1 MGCSVMGE
9 AEKGRKSVNR
19 EPKRGSQ
26 PIKPR
31 NHSVTLLVSTDR
43 TPSTS
48 TSSPSPCLSI
58 STLLL
63 PCPLGDLLALGL
75 AAFVTRIA
83 ISAIEDDRHPLVCSS
98 RGGSGRSLDT
108 LLVLFGELAFT
119 FHVLDGVVDGV
130 QVGSRWAV
138 RTPPR
143 VCPGKVLRAR
153 GSTGQQLILH

>member
-9 AEKGRKSVNR
+9 VEKGRKSVNR
-19 EPKRGSQ
+19 EPRRGSQ

-31 NHSVTLLVSTDR
+31 DHIVTLLVSTDR

-48 TSSPSPCLSI
+48 TSSPSPYLSI

-75 AAFVTRIA
+75 APFVPRIA
-83 ISAIEDDRHPLVCSS
+83 ICAIEDDRHPLVRGR

-108 LLVLFGELAFT
+108 LLVLF
-119 FHVLDGVVDGV
+119 
-130 QVGSRWAV
+130 VGSRWAV
-138 RTPPR
+138 RTSPR